1 MLDIH
6 TARDAFDN
14 MLTYGEHYSGIIYCV
29 FQPTGFFAETTFNR
43 MNPGYAAVT
52 SEGRL
57 LTVQTTSLG
66 YFMVNSSAAAY
77 DLNSAEKLK
86 IRKTIIGQY
95 VFSCVFNEGGSRVKV
110 KFQAAR
116 KVFGSSAPEQESN
129 IDEFIDIMSRY
140 EI

>member
-6 TARDAFDN
+6 TAEDTFDN

-29 FQPTGFFAETTFNR
+29 FQPTGFFARTRFNR
-43 MNPGYAAVT
+43 ANPGYAAVT

-66 YFMVNSSAAAY
+66 YFMGNSSAAAY

-95 VFSCVFNEGGSRVKV
+95 AFNCVFDQYGSRVKV

-129 IDEFIDIMSRY
+129 LEEFLDILTRY